1 MEDEAI
7 LDLYFARDEAA
18 LAETNR
24 KYGGYCFSIAN
35 AVLDCREDA
44 EETVSDTLLRTWDAI
59 PPQRPKYFRLFLAK
73 IARNLAFTRWRKK
86 NARRRGGG
94 ETELA
99 LEELAGCIPG
109 GEKADDRLNARE
121 LAATIRRFLN
131 TLPERDQDIFLRRYF
146 FLEES
151 AVIAAR
157 YGMKSANVL
166 RILSR
171 TRLRL
176 KDYLIREGY
185 DL

>member
-7 LDLYFARDEAA
+7 LELYFARDEAA
-18 LAETNR
+18 IVETNR
-24 KYGGYCFSIAN
+24 KYGGYCFSVAN

-44 EETVSDTLLRTWDAI
+44 EETVSDTWLQTWDAI
-59 PPQRPKYFRLFLAK
+59 PPQRPKFLRLFLAK
-73 IARNLAFTRWRKK
+73 ITRNLAFTRWRKK
-86 NARRRGGG
+86 NALRRGGG

-109 GEKADDRLNARE
+109 GERVDDRLNARE
-121 LAATIRRFLN
+121 LASTIRRFLN
-131 TLPERDQDIFLRRYF
+131 TLPEREQDIFLRRYF

-151 AVIAAR
+151 TVIAAR
-157 YGMKSANVL
+157 YGMKRANVL

-171 TRLRL
+171 TRTRL
-176 KDYLIREGY
+176 KDYLTREGY

>member
-24 KYGGYCFSIAN
+24 KYGSYCFTVAN

-59 PPQRPKYFRLFLAK
+59 PPQRPKYLRLFLAK

-99 LEELAGCIPG
+99 LEELAGCI
-109 GEKADDRLNARE
+109 EKMQSLTAEAYEEMSRSALDRAQTMFSAEAYVAQIARWSE
-121 LAATIRRFLN
+121 KKTAEKEA
-131 TLPERDQDIFLRRYF
+131 
-146 FLEES
+146 
-151 AVIAAR
+151 
-157 YGMKSANVL
+157 
-166 RILSR
+166 
-171 TRLRL
+171 
-176 KDYLIREGY
+176 
-185 DL
+185 

>member
-1 MEDEAI
+1 MEGEAI
-7 LDLYFARDEAA
+7 LELYFARDEAA

-24 KYGGYCFSIAN
+24 KYGSYCFTVAN

-59 PPQRPKYFRLFLAK
+59 PPQRPKYLRLFLAK

-109 GEKADDRLNARE
+109 GERADDRLNARE

-157 YGMKSANVL
+157 YGMTESKVKMQ
-166 RILSR
+166 LSR
-171 TRLRL
+171 TRAKLRAHL
-176 KDYLIREGY
+176 EGEGITV
-185 DL
+185 